1 MRLFSE
7 IQLQL
12 LSEKGWLDK
21 MKVSRFQTPVP
32 EKPSKKEKDKPAPDN
47 NKKQEPVKEKK

>member
-7 IQLQL
+7 IRLQL
-12 LSEKGWLDK
+12 LSEKGRLDK
-21 MKVSRFQTPVP
+21 MKMSRFQTPVP
-32 EKPSKKEKDKPAPDN
+32 EKPSEKGKDNPAPDS